1 MNTKTMNKDNA
12 GSTILLA
19 AMILAIAT
27 VLFVGLNAHAE
38 PVAVIAPTATAIQ
51 MNATNTSIE
60 TLVITAT
67 RLK

>member
-38 PVAVIAPTATAIQ
+38 PVAVIAPKATAIQ

>member
-38 PVAVIAPTATAIQ
+38 PVTVIAPKATAIQ

>member
-1 MNTKTMNKDNA
+1 
-12 GSTILLA
+12 
-19 AMILAIAT
+19 MILAIAT

-38 PVAVIAPTATAIQ
+38 PVAVIAPKATAIQ

>member
-38 PVAVIAPTATAIQ
+38 PVAVIAPKATAIQ

-67 RLK
+67 RLR

>member
-19 AMILAIAT
+19 AMILAIVT
-27 VLFVGLNAHAE
+27 VLFVGLNAHDE
-38 PVAVIAPTATAIQ
+38 PVAVIAPKATAIQ

>member
-19 AMILAIAT
+19 AMILAIVT

-38 PVAVIAPTATAIQ
+38 PVAVIAPKATAIQ